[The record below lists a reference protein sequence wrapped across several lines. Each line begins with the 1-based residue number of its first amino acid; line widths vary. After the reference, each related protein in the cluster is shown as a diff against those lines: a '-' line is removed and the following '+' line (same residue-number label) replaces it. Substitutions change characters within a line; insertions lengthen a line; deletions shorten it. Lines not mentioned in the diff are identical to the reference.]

1 MIRREGHKRVERATN
16 LTGVCASLLE
26 TFTILADSSVAQ
38 RAGVN
43 CSSNVLR
50 HTAAVWMAEDG
61 VPMQVIAQH
70 MGYDDSRTTEHNYA
84 RFSPDYLRDAAASL
98 EL

>member
-1 MIRREGHKRVERATN
+1 
-16 LTGVCASLLE
+16 
-26 TFTILADSSVAQ
+26 
-38 RAGVN
+38 
-43 CSSNVLR
+43 
-50 HTAAVWMAEDG
+50 MAEDG
-61 VPMQVIAQH
+61 VPMQVIAQY